1 MNFKHAILFLLCL
14 FATQHISA
22 QDFTVNKTND
32 NKVEI
37 TYNAKR
43 KLKKV
48 ELYVST
54 DGGQD
59 YQGPLTIKGDR
70 YDIPK
75 GKNKK
80 IIWDPSVDNPRGYD
94 GYFRFRLDKFQEED
108 PNYRKGFFLMLNPG
122 FIVGDDTLGGFGGTF
137 GYMFKRF
144 GLSLS
149 LGSYFGGEDGYS
161 YPYTLYYSW
170 GPSTYTRYQ
179 DGFSPN
185 FYFQFGALYR
195 IVPKFSLKVGIGMLR
210 EHSTLYA
217 HGNPIGSL
225 GFMLQ
230 FNHILLSTDGVF
242 AGDTAYGFCG
252 GLNFGVGYAF

>member
-37 TYNAKR
+37 TYNTKT
-43 KLKKV
+43 KLERV
-48 ELYVST
+48 ELFVST
-54 DGGQD
+54 NSGRD
-59 YQGPLTIKGDR
+59 YQGPLKISGDC

-80 IIWDPSVDNPRGYD
+80 IYWDPSVNTPQGYD
-94 GYFRFRLDKFQEED
+94 GYFRFRLDRYYQGD
-108 PNYRKGFFLMLNPG
+108 RYRKGFFLMLNPG
-122 FIVGDDTLGGFGGTF
+122 FIVGEDCLGGFGGTF
-137 GYMFKRF
+137 GYMFMRF

-149 LGSYFGGEDGYS
+149 LGSYFGGDEGFTDGYW
-161 YPYTLYYSW
+161 YK
-170 GPSTYTRYQ
+170 
-179 DGFSPN
+179 DGFNPN
-185 FYFQFGALYR
+185 FYLQFGALYK
-195 IVPKFSLKVGIGMLR
+195 IVPKFSLKVGIGMLKDNSS
-210 EHSTLYA
+210 EYGSLF
-217 HGNPIGSL
+217 NPIGSL

-230 FNHILLSTDGVF
+230 LNHFLLSTDGVF
-242 AGDTAYGFCG
+242 AGDSAYGFCG